1 METIT
6 VKKIVSCI
14 AFSSILGLTAC
25 QSTTKDHHSMDDR
38 KHHSK
43 MWHDK
48 HEDLSDNQ
56 IIKILSTAN
65 NGEIMQANA
74 ALPKLKMAQVRQ
86 YAQMMIREH
95 SANEQKGQALAT
107 RLMLT
112 PQTSEISKLLQRDS
126 DKIVD
131 KLNRSS
137 SDIDKDYM
145 KSQVEVHRKVLMVI
159 DKKLIP
165 NAKNSDLKNML
176 VQTRTAVATHLK
188 MAEQMV
194 SMMK

>member
-1 METIT
+1 M
-6 VKKIVSCI
+6 

-25 QSTTKDHHSMDDR
+25 QSTTKGHHSMDDR

-95 SANEQKGQALAT
+95 
-107 RLMLT
+107 
-112 PQTSEISKLLQRDS
+112 
-126 DKIVD
+126 
-131 KLNRSS
+131 
-137 SDIDKDYM
+137 
-145 KSQVEVHRKVLMVI
+145 
-159 DKKLIP
+159 
-165 NAKNSDLKNML
+165 
-176 VQTRTAVATHLK
+176 
-188 MAEQMV
+188 
-194 SMMK
+194 